1 MPQIWGMGFPWRPLC
16 LGVRSHYDRA
26 RQTSIRSDR
35 MGFFRARLLSGFCSV
50 GALMQPRNKPT
61 QTHLDPALSLVE
73 CSVRV
78 SATLARLMRKSATLE
93 AGGTSAH
100 DALLASAGF
109 QAGEIEALRTR
120 AKRSEEELKQAGER
134 EAQLQSALDQ
144 AKTTIAQRAKE
155 LKDIRQI
162 LNKTAETEKGSRQSI
177 EALNKQIAE
186 LQSTIATY
194 NEKLTRTISTDGLGE
209 PALAVLSI
217 FKDRLARGEGV
228 REAALGTAGYSP
240 PDVEAAIV
248 KQDRQEMRAFEA
260 LLARSSWRQ
269 RLVLRLLGATNRR

>member
-1 MPQIWGMGFPWRPLC
+1 
-16 LGVRSHYDRA
+16 
-26 RQTSIRSDR
+26 
-35 MGFFRARLLSGFCSV
+35 
-50 GALMQPRNKPT
+50 PRNKPT

-144 AKTTIAQRAKE
+144 AKTTIAQRATE

-177 EALNKQIAE
+177 EVLNKQIAQ

-228 REAALGTAGYSP
+228 RGAALGTAGYSP
-240 PDVEAAIV
+240 
-248 KQDRQEMRAFEA
+248 
-260 LLARSSWRQ
+260 
-269 RLVLRLLGATNRR
+269 